1 MDSTDNI
8 SLHIVKV
15 TSSFNSIYIEYRL
28 YGKCARMVYTRELL
42 TYQKSN
48 DKAQRT
54 SEISDTIGVVKY
66 RTKNF
71 PPAGKA
77 RVLTRKVKLDAG

>member
-1 MDSTDNI
+1 
-8 SLHIVKV
+8 
-15 TSSFNSIYIEYRL
+15 
-28 YGKCARMVYTRELL
+28 MVYTRELL

-48 DKAQRT
+48 DWAQRT
-54 SEISDTIGVVKY
+54 SEISDTIGMGKY